1 MLIGYNSK
9 LYIKDFIED
18 LKKFA
23 DNNNTEIKVECKD
36 SINDIYV
43 VFDGKGVVCTVELWD
58 ITNYDNNIYQE
69 LKIKYTTTSKLLSLL
84 IESDNVKLIS
94 KGDNYITFILIDDII
109 TNVE

>member
-23 DNNNTEIKVECKD
+23 DDNIIEIKVECKD

-43 VFDGKGVVCTVELWD
+43 VSDSKGKVCTVELWD

-84 IESDNVKLIS
+84 IESNNVKLMS
-94 KGDNYITFILIDDII
+94 KGDDYITFILIHDIL
-109 TNVE
+109 NDVE